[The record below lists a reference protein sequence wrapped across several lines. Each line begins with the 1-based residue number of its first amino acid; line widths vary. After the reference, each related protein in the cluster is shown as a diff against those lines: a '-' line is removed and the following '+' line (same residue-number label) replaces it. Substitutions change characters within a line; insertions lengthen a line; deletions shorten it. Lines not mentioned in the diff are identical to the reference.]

1 MMTELPIVQP
11 FLEGGWVT
19 GEDLTETVPDKFSDA
34 PATLVQTP
42 SREQVT
48 RALAAAER
56 AFVAERLPQS
66 RRAAILD
73 RAAEL
78 VLERTDE
85 LRAAVA
91 VDTGYVDADVAA
103 EVSRTAATLRMCA
116 EEARRLA
123 GEIVPLAGVAGQE
136 HRFGFT
142 RLDPLGVIC
151 AITPFNSPMNT
162 LMHKVGPAIAA
173 GNAVVIKPAAQT
185 PRSADALL
193 RVLLD
198 AGLPPGLISVLP
210 GAGETVGQWL
220 LEDPRPAYY
229 AFTGSTRVGR
239 HIHAAVGLRR
249 TQLEMGSL
257 ASTIVCADADLQR
270 AARAAVAAGVLRKSG
285 QVCTSVQRLYV
296 HADVIDEVGAEMAR
310 VLADLTAGDPRD
322 PATAVGPLI
331 SPGDATR
338 VKAWIDQAVDGGAE
352 VVSGGGRNGNVIEPT
367 VLSQV
372 ATEATIMQQELFGP
386 VVLLR
391 PFTALD
397 EAIAEANATPYGLA
411 SGIFTRDIGVALDA
425 ADRLLTGSVHINE
438 TSSSRVDVMPFAG
451 MKASGFGGAEGPR
464 YAVRDM
470 SQERTITLS
479 RP

>member
-1 MMTELPIVQP
+1 MTIDVPCVQP
-11 FLEGGWVT
+11 FLGGDWVT
-19 GEDLTETVPDKFSDA
+19 GEGLASSVPDKFTGE
-34 PATLVQTP
+34 PATSVQSP

-48 RALAAAER
+48 RALAAAEG
-56 AFVAERLPQS
+56 AFTAERLPQS

-78 VLERTDE
+78 VGERAEE
-85 LRAAVA
+85 LRIAVA
-91 VDTGYVDADVAA
+91 ADTGYVAADVAA
-103 EVSRTAATLRMCA
+103 EVTRTAATLRMCA
-116 EEARRLA
+116 EEAARLA
-123 GEIVPLAGVAGQE
+123 GEVIPLAGVSGQE

-142 RLDPLGVIC
+142 RLDPLGVVC

-162 LMHKVGPAIAA
+162 LMHKIGPAIAA
-173 GNAVVIKPAAQT
+173 GNAVVVKPADQT
-185 PRSADALL
+185 PRSADAIL

-198 AGLPPGLISVLP
+198 AGLPPGLITILP

-229 AFTGSTRVGR
+229 AFTGSTRVGQ
-239 HIHAAVGLRR
+239 HIHGSVGMRR

-257 ASTIVCADADLQR
+257 ASTIVCADAELER
-270 AARAAVAAGVLRKSG
+270 AAKAAVAAGVLRKAG

-296 HADVIDEVGAEMAR
+296 HADVIDEVAGVMAQT
-310 VLADLTAGDPRD
+310 LAPLRAGDPRD

-331 SPGDATR
+331 SPQDATR
-338 VKAWIDQAVDGGAE
+338 VKSWIDAAVDGGAE
-352 VVSGGGRNGNVIEPT
+352 VVAGGGRVGNVVEPT
-367 VLSQV
+367 VLARVPS
-372 ATEATIMQQELFGP
+372 EATIMQRELFGP

-391 PFTALD
+391 PFTCLD

-411 SGIFTRDIGVALDA
+411 SGIFTRDIGTALDA
-425 ADRLLTGSVHINE
+425 ADRLQTGSVHINE

-451 MKASGFGGAEGPR
+451 MKGSGYGGPEGPR

-470 SQERTITLS
+470 SQERTITIS